1 MYKVYGFIDGKWK
14 CLTTGSGVSES
25 AARFQADIQA
35 IARRCKTKI
44 VKVS

>member
-1 MYKVYGFIDGKWK
+1 MYMVYGLIDGKWK
-14 CLTTGSGVSES
+14 CLSTGPVSES